1 MLPPMPHL
9 PRRRAPAF
17 AALFLVAAAL
27 AVPTV
32 ARAEE
37 PQQLDERV
45 TDLAGVL
52 TDDERAQAEGA
63 IEQVDDEVS
72 LWAVFVRTTDGTPA
86 PDWAADVAALNG
98 LGGNDAVLVVAVDD
112 RRYGMW
118 IGPVL
123 ESEVTVEEQ
132 DLVLVDR
139 VEPELGESDW
149 GGAVS
154 AAAAGLLD
162 ALAQEASGGGGAPA
176 GGGGGAGDGAGDGAG
191 GGFPWA
197 ALGILAAIVA
207 ALWLWNAW
215 RSRRSAGAEAEE
227 RDRRLGGL
235 ARQANALLIESDEL
249 IRHDAQ
255 ELAFAEAQFGAAEA
269 KAFSQALDGARA
281 ELQAAF
287 AVRQRLDDATPESPE
302 DREALLNEIVA
313 RCTKA
318 QEMLEAQTERF
329 RQLRDLERRA
339 PELLAAQPAAIAA
352 VESRVAGAE
361 ATIEL
366 LRADAPSAAQAVR
379 GNPAEARK
387 RAALARTAAEAG
399 TTAVAA
405 KDTAAA
411 GRAVKAAQDA
421 LAQAAALLDAVDH
434 QATALS
440 EARERLAGAL
450 QQARTDVDAAQDAV
464 RGASD
469 RGQADELAE
478 ARRKLASAEEAAS
491 GDGRDLV
498 KAYRLAREAEAAA
511 DAVIAAVREGEEKRA
526 RELAGVDAEIQAA
539 SLSVQ
544 RAEDFVGG
552 RRHGIGRQPRTRLS
566 EARVSLER
574 AVELRD
580 SDPAAATTAARR
592 ARTLADEAY
601 EEASSQFDTGGLG
614 GTVVIGGRRY
624 RGGRDSGWGE
634 DIGSAVL
641 GGIIGSILSGGGRR
655 GGFGGGGFGGGGF
668 GGFGGGGGGFG
679 GFGGG
684 GGGRSFGGGFG
695 GGGGGRSRGGGW

>member
-1 MLPPMPHL
+1 MLQPMPH
-9 PRRRAPAF
+9 PFPHRASTF
-17 AALFLVAAAL
+17 AALVLAAAAL
-27 AVPTV
+27 TVPSV

-52 TDDERAQAEGA
+52 TDEERAEAEDA
-63 IEQVDDEVS
+63 IESVDDEVS

-98 LGGNDAVLVVAVDD
+98 LGGNDAVLVVAIDD

-123 ESEVTVEEQ
+123 EPEVTVEEQ

-139 VEPELGESDW
+139 VEPELGDSDW

-154 AAAAGLLD
+154 AAAGGLVD
-162 ALAQEASGGGGAPA
+162 ALAQDASDGGGVPGD
-176 GGGGGAGDGAGDGAG
+176 GGADGDGGG

-197 ALGILAAIVA
+197 ALAILAAIVA
-207 ALWLWNAW
+207 AIWLWNAW

-235 ARQANALLIESDEL
+235 ARQANAMLIETDEL
-249 IRHDAQ
+249 IRYDAQ

-269 KAFSQALDGARA
+269 KAFSQALDAARA

-287 AVRQRLDDATPESPE
+287 AVRQRLDDATPESPD
-302 DREALLNEIVA
+302 DREALLNEIVG
-313 RCTKA
+313 RCTRA

-352 VESRVAGAE
+352 AESRIAGAE

-366 LRADAPSAAQAVR
+366 LRAEAPGAAQAVR
-379 GNPAEARK
+379 GNPAEARN
-387 RAALARTAAEAG
+387 RTALARSAVEGG
-399 TTAVAA
+399 TRAVAQ
-405 KDTAAA
+405 KDTPAA

-440 EARERLAGAL
+440 EARERLSPAL
-450 QQARTDVDAAQDAV
+450 QQARADVDAAQDAV
-464 RGASD
+464 HDTTD
-469 RGQADELAE
+469 RGRADELAE
-478 ARRKLASAEEAAS
+478 ARRKLAAAEEAAA

-511 DAVIAAVREGEEKRA
+511 DAIIAAVKEGDEKRA

-539 SLSVQ
+539 SLSLQ

-574 AVELRD
+574 ALELRD
-580 SDPAAATTAARR
+580 RDPAAATTAARR
-592 ARTLADEAY
+592 ARTLADQAY
-601 EEASSQFDTGGLG
+601 EEASSQFDAGGLG

-624 RGGRDSGWGE
+624 RAGRDADWGG
-634 DIGSAVL
+634 DIGGAVL
-641 GGIIGSILSGGGRR
+641 GGIIGSILSGGGR

-668 GGFGGGGGGFG
+668 GGGFGGGGGGFG
-679 GFGGG
+679 GFGG